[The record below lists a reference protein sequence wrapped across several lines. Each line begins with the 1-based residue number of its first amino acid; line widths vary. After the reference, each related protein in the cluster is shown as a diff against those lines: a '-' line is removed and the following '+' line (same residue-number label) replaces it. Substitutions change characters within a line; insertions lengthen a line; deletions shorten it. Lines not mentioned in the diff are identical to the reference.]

1 VPILMG
7 YVDGEN
13 KQAGLADFFQPTGD
27 MEADLNKIREFYADK
42 KGLVPANS

>member
-1 VPILMG
+1 MG

-27 MEADLNKIREFYADK
+27 MEADLIKIREFYADK